1 MAEPMRVLIVCDYSL
16 GYLGGA
22 QIALMRQAQALA
34 AAGHRVSLLA
44 PDAGSAGL
52 DAAVEAVEPP
62 PSRTLPVLELP
73 LLRASPELAGF
84 AGDVLDDHRID
95 AVLLHSEFGLAATV
109 SAEARRRRI
118 PVLHT
123 VHTFFWTGPWA
134 AAPFAPA
141 VRAFHRAVTGL
152 PSPRMKLAPRPLDSA
167 LRQMTL
173 AVARTADVVVSP
185 SAHQAERLREAG
197 LPRVEAV
204 SNVTEPVAEPAPM
217 PPFDRLRVAW
227 LGRFAPEKRL
237 DAALGGVASAS
248 PALPLSLRIA
258 GGTPNARQQRLGGGR
273 AEWLGRLAQAG
284 AAELVDSSHALLLTS
299 NGFDNQPMVVLEA
312 FSRGRPVILV
322 DRVLAKEFGDAAV
335 LCDSPDPDGI
345 ARTLERIAAD
355 PRILERATA
364 AAVELSHR
372 ASGAAHA
379 TRIAGLVEEVRKG

>member
-1 MAEPMRVLIVCDYSL
+1 MRVLIVCDYSL

-44 PDAGSAGL
+44 PDASSAGL

-62 PSRTLPVLELP
+62 PSRTLPVLDLP

-84 AGDVLDDHRID
+84 AGGVLDDRRID

-109 SAEARRRRI
+109 SAEAHRRRV

-123 VHTFFWTGPWA
+123 VHTFFWTAPWA

-152 PSPRMKLAPRPLDSA
+152 PSPRVKLAPRPLDSA

-185 SAHQAERLREAG
+185 SAHQAERLRQAG

-204 SNVTEPVAEPAPM
+204 SNVTEPVDEPAPM
-217 PPFDRLRVAW
+217 PPLDRLRIAW
-227 LGRFAPEKRL
+227 LGRFASEKRL

-258 GGTPNARQQRLGGGR
+258 GGTPNARQQRLGGDR
-273 AEWLGRLAQAG
+273 AEWLGRLTQTG

-345 ARTLERIAAD
+345 ARTIERIAAD

-364 AAVELSHR
+364 AAIELSR
-372 ASGAAHA
+372 GASGAVHA
-379 TRIAGLVEEVRKG
+379 TRIAGLVERVRKG